1 MTQKKEITD
10 VFNALV
16 DQLLDRSAFFR
27 FWEKGQAAPVV
38 MERFLVSFDSLVK
51 SFPSLIAQGA
61 SRMEDE
67 QTRAV
72 LAVNLYQ
79 ECGEG
84 NPDRTHH
91 AIYRKFLSTA
101 GIHETSASEPS
112 FAIQWRE
119 SLREYLHQ
127 EGPGAV
133 LGALAAGEF
142 LAEPALSRL
151 YPALKSQYPNADQ
164 EYFTKHLS
172 LETEHVEEITNLLER
187 QARIDGGTGEIEA
200 GFRFGLGAWETYFN
214 RLAEHLAESPAR

>member
-1 MTQKKEITD
+1 MTPKKEIKD

-16 DQLLDRSAFFR
+16 DELIGRSVFFR
-27 FWEKGQAAPVV
+27 LWEKSPVASTV

-61 SRMEDE
+61 SRMTDE

-84 NPDRTHH
+84 NPGRTHH
-91 AIYRKFLSTA
+91 EIYQKFLSTA
-101 GIHETSASEPS
+101 GIRQTPAEEPD
-112 FAIQWRE
+112 FAVEWRE

-151 YPALKSQYPNADQ
+151 YPALKDQYPGADQ
-164 EYFTKHLS
+164 EYFTKHLT
-172 LETEHVEEITNLLER
+172 LETEHVEEITKVLER

-200 GFRFGLGAWETYFN
+200 GFRFGLSAWEIYFN
-214 RLAEHLAESPAR
+214 RLAAYLAESPAR

>member
-1 MTQKKEITD
+1 MGQKKEIAD
-10 VFNALV
+10 SFNRMI
-16 DQLLDRSAFFR
+16 DEFIGRSAFFR
-27 FWEKGQAAPVV
+27 FWEKGQAAPGV

-61 SRMEDE
+61 SRMTDE

-84 NPDRTHH
+84 DPARTHH
-91 AIYRKFLSTA
+91 AIYKKFLSTA
-101 GIHETSASEPS
+101 GIQNAPAEEPA
-112 FAIQWRE
+112 FAVEWRE
-119 SLREYLHQ
+119 TLREYLHQ

-142 LAEPALSRL
+142 LAQPALSRL
-151 YPALKSQYPNADQ
+151 YPALKSRYPQADQ
-164 EYFTKHLS
+164 EYFTQHLT
-172 LETEHVEEITNLLER
+172 LETEHVEEITTIMER
-187 QARIDGGTGEIEA
+187 QARIDGGMGQIEA

-214 RLAEHLAESPAR
+214 CLAEHLA

>member
-1 MTQKKEITD
+1 MTLKKEIAEH
-10 VFNALV
+10 FNALV
-16 DQLLDRSAFFR
+16 AELIGRSAFFR
-27 FWEKGQAAPVV
+27 FWGKGPVVPAV

-67 QTRAV
+67 RTRAV

-84 NPDRTHH
+84 DPGRSHH
-91 AIYRKFLSTA
+91 AIYQKFLLTA
-101 GIHETSASEPS
+101 GIQPASTSEPS
-112 FAIQWRE
+112 FAVEWRE
-119 SLREYLHQ
+119 TLREYLHQ

-151 YPALKSQYPNADQ
+151 YPALKNQYPKADQ
-164 EYFTKHLS
+164 EYFTKHLT
-172 LETEHVEEITNLLER
+172 LETEHVEEITTVL
-187 QARIDGGTGEIEA
+187 
-200 GFRFGLGAWETYFN
+200 
-214 RLAEHLAESPAR
+214 